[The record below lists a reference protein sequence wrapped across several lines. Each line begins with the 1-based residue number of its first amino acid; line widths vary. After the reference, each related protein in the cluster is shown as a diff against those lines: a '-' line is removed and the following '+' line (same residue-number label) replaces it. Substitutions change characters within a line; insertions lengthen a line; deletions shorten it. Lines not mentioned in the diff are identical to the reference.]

1 MLWRSVV
8 DDLADVL
15 LELSARRGRAVLL
28 MLAVALSTGAL
39 VAAVGVSTTASEQ
52 INADMAAQVLDE
64 ITLTAAETS
73 SEVDAADRSGAAGP
87 VFTAGAEARVHE
99 LDMVAAAGLRLD
111 LDVVDSRPSR
121 FEVPETEQSASAA
134 VQVFGATESYLDAV
148 SATVPGGTAWM
159 VSSESPYQVVLLGEG
174 AAQELGVP
182 TGGDLSGYRVW
193 VNGHAAEVVGIVTS
207 GDRVDL
213 SRAVIV
219 PYAEAVARR
228 GDSQSRMTVRTELGG
243 GGAVAEVVRLAARP
257 DAPEKL
263 VATRIV
269 DLRDLRTGVQTQ
281 LGRMAGTVGTLLLLL
296 TGLLIANSMVVAVV
310 SRTSEI
316 GLRRALGASRADVA
330 RLFLLEGGSL
340 GLLGGLAG
348 GALGAWVVVAVSAV
362 NGWGAVL
369 TGWLA
374 VAGPTIGVAIGVV
387 ASLYPSVRAAGI
399 SPATAIRVD

>member
-73 SEVDAADRSGAAGP
+73 SEVDAEDRSGAAGP

-159 VSSESPYQVVLLGEG
+159 VSSESPYQVALLGEG

-348 GALGAWVVVAVSAV
+348 GALGAWVVVAVSVV

-387 ASLYPSVRAAGI
+387 ASLYPSFRAAGI

>member
-1 MLWRSVV
+1 MVWRSVV
-8 DDLADVL
+8 DDGADVL
-15 LELSARRGRAVLL
+15 LELSARRGRALLL

-52 INADMAAQVLDE
+52 ISADMAAQVLDE
-64 ITLTAAETS
+64 ITLTAP
-73 SEVDAADRSGAAGP
+73 EVGGEVESDDRSGAAGP
-87 VFTAGAEARVHE
+87 VFTEGAEARVQE
-99 LDMVAAAGLRLD
+99 LDMVESAGLRLD

-121 FEVPETEQSASAA
+121 FETPETEQPASAA
-134 VQVFGATESYLDAV
+134 VQVFGATESYLEAV

-159 VSSESPYQVVLLGEG
+159 MTSESPYQVVLLGEV

-182 TGGDLSGYRVW
+182 SSGDLSGYRVW
-193 VNGHAAEVVGIVTS
+193 VNGHAAEVVGIVRS
-207 GDRVDL
+207 GDRADL
-213 SRAVIV
+213 SRAVVV
-219 PYAEAVARR
+219 PYAEAVTRR
-228 GDSQSRMTVRTELGG
+228 GDGQSRMTVRTELGG
-243 GGAVAEVVRLAARP
+243 GGAVAEVVRVAARP

-281 LGRMAGTVGTLLLLL
+281 LGRMAGTVGTLLLLV

-316 GLRRALGASRADVA
+316 GLRRALGASRAGVA
-330 RLFLLEGGSL
+330 RIFLLEGGSL
-340 GLLGGLAG
+340 GLMGGLAG
-348 GALGAWVVVAVSAV
+348 GALGAWVVVVVSAV

-369 TGWLA
+369 TGVLA
-374 VAGPTIGVAIGVV
+374 AAGPAIGVTIGVV
-387 ASLYPSVRAAGI
+387 ASIYPSVRAAGI